1 MRQRANRAT
10 WVERIRSW
18 KSSGKSANEFAAG
31 QPYKLK
37 TLTWWANR
45 LRHEIA
51 TPRVEMAR
59 VEVRPA
65 LPSTIAIEVGSARIV
80 VERGFDE
87 TLLRAVVRAL
97 EGTR

>member
-10 WVERIRSW
+10 WIARIRSW
-18 KSSGKSANEFAAG
+18 KSSGKSADEFAAG
-31 QPYKLK
+31 QPYKVK

-45 LRHEIA
+45 LRHEVVI
-51 TPRVEMAR
+51 PRIEMAR

-65 LPSTIAIEVGSARIV
+65 LPSTIAIEVGAARVV

-97 EGTR
+97 GGER